1 MTHQRRVPVT
11 LFVGLGAVVPW
22 LAWEVLADRIGAG
35 DVPLWLPAV
44 ILPAT
49 LAAAAGGL
57 MIARTI
63 LASAARAPG
72 VALVGGATLGFAVG
86 RTLVQPIWSR
96 AAPSAWIGFSV
107 AVVLALTLVGAYVA
121 ASSTLAASRRS
132 RHPA

>member
-1 MTHQRRVPVT
+1 VPRLLPVWS
-11 LFVGLGAVVPW
+11 GGAVYRPVESMLPP
-22 LAWEVLADRIGAG
+22 LGGA
-35 DVPLWLPAV
+35 LQLN
-44 ILPAT
+44 
-49 LAAAAGGL
+49 AGGL
-57 MIARTI
+57 VIARRI

-121 ASSTLAASRRS
+121 ASSTLAASRRP